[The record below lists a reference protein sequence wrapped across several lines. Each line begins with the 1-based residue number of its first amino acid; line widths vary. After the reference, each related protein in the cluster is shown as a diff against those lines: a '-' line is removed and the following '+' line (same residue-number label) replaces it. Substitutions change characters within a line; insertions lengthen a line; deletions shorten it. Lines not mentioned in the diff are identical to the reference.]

1 MASQLPDGTGVSQ
14 IGWSA
19 SLHTLADQF
28 DHHIA
33 VSDAHGQT
41 LTYSELSRNA
51 HSIARFLL
59 NTPGVA
65 PGHPVATLLPNAVT
79 AVWVSY
85 GVRMTGA
92 AEVPVGWSSTIDE
105 IAWCAHLSGFKTVLT
120 LSEREAQLREAGLEP
135 VCVDTLVLA
144 TNDSLKQIHL
154 PAVDDSKPGRVL
166 FTSGTTGKPK
176 GVLYSHARRWNG
188 EQLLKATLPF
198 VPTPGERIILMTPFV
213 HGSSLLTYA
222 WCDHGGHVVLLDGV
236 READL
241 ARELPDPSVRAI
253 FAPPTVLAKIT
264 TLFEGQQFSHIKC
277 VFTGTQPLTQLVY
290 KRAREMFGPVV
301 RITYGKSECVNP
313 ITVLTPEQTDAY
325 YGAESMPPGAC
336 VGFPAPGVEI
346 RIETAPV
353 EPGQEQEERDGE
365 IWLRARQM
373 SLGMITEQGFSPHE
387 PDGWHQTGD
396 LGHLDSQGRLVLTG
410 RVADV
415 IKTGGYRV
423 NPDEI
428 EALLT
433 GWPSGMQVSVTSL
446 PSDYWGEIIIAVAET
461 PQPDWQEAIAQRVQ
475 ALSRHK
481 RPRLCV
487 TLDALPRNP
496 QGKVNRRQVRAQVLA
511 NYSLEDGP
519 YPALKPGNPALV

>member
-19 SLHTLADQF
+19 SLRTLADQYDQF
-28 DHHIA
+28 VA
-33 VSDAHGQT
+33 VSDALGHT
-41 LTYSELSRNA
+41 LTYSDLSRQA
-51 HSIARFLL
+51 HSIAHFLL
-59 NTPGVA
+59 DSLGVQPGL
-65 PGHPVATLLPNAVT
+65 PVATLLPNSVT

-92 AEVPVGWSSTIDE
+92 AEVPVGWSSTVEE
-105 IAWCAHLSGFKTVLT
+105 IAWCAQLSGFRTVLT
-120 LSEREAQLREAGLEP
+120 LSEREAELRQAGLDP
-135 VCVDTLVLA
+135 ICVDSLATA
-144 TNDSLKQIHL
+144 TNDTQLA
-154 PAVDDSKPGRVL
+154 AVDDSKPGRIL

-176 GVLYSHARRWNG
+176 GVLYSHARRWGG

-198 VPTPGERIILMTPFV
+198 VPHPGERIILMTPFV

-222 WCDHGGHVVLLDGV
+222 WCDHGAHVVLLDGV
-236 READL
+236 REQDL
-241 ARELPDPSVRAI
+241 VRELADPSVRAI

-264 TLFEGQQFSHIKC
+264 TLFEGQQFRHIKC

-313 ITVLTPEQTDAY
+313 ITVLTPEQTEAY
-325 YGAESMPPGAC
+325 YGAETMPPGAC
-336 VGFPAPGVEI
+336 VGYPSPGVEI
-346 RIETAPV
+346 RIESAPP

-373 SLGMITEQGFSPHE
+373 SHGMITEQGFKAHE

-433 GWPSGMQVSVTSL
+433 GWSSGMQISVTSL
-446 PSDYWGEIIIAVAET
+446 PSDYWGEIIVAVAEM
-461 PQPDWQEAIAQRVQ
+461 PQSDWQEVIAERVQ
-475 ALSRHK
+475 GLSRHK

-487 TLDALPRNP
+487 TLDSLPRNP

-511 NYSLEDGP
+511 HYVLEDGP
-519 YPALKPGNPALV
+519 YPVLMVRGATLP